1 MPLLQLIQR
10 RMMRMKTMTKVKM
23 CPKINDCY
31 KIKMIL
37 DKDMCDFQYA
47 TCIREVC
54 EICRERKDDK

>member
-1 MPLLQLIQR
+1 
-10 RMMRMKTMTKVKM
+10 MKTMTKVKM